1 MCTMAAMISGDK
13 TILLK
18 NFGFGPTPTGWA
30 HFQAFDGGHRHFALV
45 THAQQGVNS
54 GLNDRGLGLQ
64 ISRLKGE
71 DPSPEREELRT
82 ILNGDVL
89 ARFAD
94 VPSALGHIEAFA
106 RENQGMNGSNVVL
119 ADRDHISVTEYLGGR
134 VQSTVVEDGCL
145 VRANHS
151 ILGLPARCNRSSL
164 ERHAAMTSFVDDIF
178 PRLGDLD
185 RDEVV
190 NRCRRQLRT
199 PPVFGPRVRS
209 SFVIDI
215 QERRVDYAVGDGP
228 WRTFRFSGSC
238 EGGALEG
245 ERT

>member
-1 MCTMAAMISGDK
+1 MCTMAAMIRGDK

-30 HFQAFDGGHRHFALV
+30 HLQTFDGGHPHFALV
-45 THAQQGVNS
+45 SHAQQGVNS

-71 DPSPEREELRT
+71 DPSPEKEELRT

-94 VPSALGHIEAFA
+94 VPGALSHIEAFA
-106 RENQGMNGSNVVL
+106 RANPGMYGSNAFL
-119 ADRDHISVTEYLGGR
+119 ADGDHISVTEFLGGL
-134 VQSTVVEDGCL
+134 VHSTVLEDGSL

-151 ILGLPARCNRSSL
+151 ILGLPAKCNKSSL
-164 ERHAAMTSFVDDIF
+164 ERHAAMASFVDDIF
-178 PRLGDLD
+178 PQLDDLD

-190 NRCRRQLRT
+190 KRCRQQLRT

-215 QERRVDYAVGDGP
+215 QELRVDYAVGAGP
-228 WRTFRFSGSC
+228 WRTFRFSDPP
-238 EGGALEG
+238 EGIT
-245 ERT
+245 R